1 MFARLCRLFKEKIR
15 LGLYVMTLHAEE
27 EMEADGLT
35 IYDVERAILSG
46 SIVERQKDK
55 ETGEWKY
62 RVAGQTIARHPME
75 TVVKLGKTGKLVIV
89 TVYIV

>member
-1 MFARLCRLFKEKIR
+1 M
-15 LGLYVMTLHAEE
+15 GLYVMTVHAEE

-55 ETGEWKY
+55 EMGEWKY
-62 RVAGQTIARHPME
+62 RVAGQAIAHQLIE
-75 TVVKLGKTGKLVIV
+75 VVVKLGMSGKLVIV
-89 TVYIV
+89 TVYII